1 MAHKVKAINKFIV
14 CLFTFTSFSLLTNQN
29 FLRSENNFEDK
40 KAFNTEKEFILK
52 SEYILGSGDVIK
64 IDFIGLEM
72 FSKEYKID
80 NEGFILLPEIRRFK
94 AKGLTLNELEKKLEL
109 AFLKFIKNPD
119 IQISISMKRRIKV
132 FISGEVKTPG
142 LYEFEPSLTNKIN
155 SDINQ
160 GFYLYEAIR
169 QTGGFT
175 NFANLSN
182 IQIIRKNSLTQG
194 GGKISTTLDFLK
206 LFSEGDQSTNI
217 ELMDGDY
224 LIISKSKNIIKE
236 QLQAINKTNI
246 NNGSIHVYVTGNIP
260 KRGAIK
266 LKTGATLI
274 QAIASAG
281 GTKFW
286 TGNIEYL
293 SFNYD
298 GSSDMRVFK
307 YDKKANI
314 NSYKNPTL
322 KDGDVINVKNTAL
335 KTTTEVLSEI
345 SSPILSGLGLIK
357 IFGD

>member
-29 FLRSENNFEDK
+29 FLRSESNFEDK
-40 KAFNTEKEFILK
+40 NGFHTEKGVIHK
-52 SEYILGSGDVIK
+52 SEYILGSGDTLK

-72 FSKEYKID
+72 FSNEYKID

-94 AKGLTLNELEKKLEL
+94 AKGLTDEELEKKLEF
-109 AFLKFIKNPD
+109 AYLKFIKNPD
-119 IQISISMKRRIKV
+119 IEISISKKRIKKV

-142 LYEFEPSLTNKIN
+142 LYEFEPSSTNKIN
-155 SDINQ
+155 SDMNRIY
-160 GFYLYEAIR
+160 YLYEAIK

-175 NFANLSN
+175 NFADLSN
-182 IQIIRKNSLTQG
+182 IKIIRENSLTQG
-194 GGKISTTLDFLK
+194 GGKISTTLNFLK

-224 LIISKSKNIIKE
+224 LIISKSKNIIGE
-236 QLQAINKTNI
+236 QLRVINKTNI
-246 NNGSIHVYVTGNIP
+246 NDGLIHVYVTGNIP
-260 KRGAIK
+260 NRGALK
-266 LKTGATLI
+266 LKNGASLI

-307 YDKKANI
+307 YDKKADV

-335 KTTTEVLSEI
+335 KTTTEVFSEI
-345 SSPILSGLGLIK
+345 SSPILSGIGLIK
-357 IFGD
+357 IFGI